1 MKSLGAVA
9 EPRPGRGPG
18 RVVRAGGVSVRWDPR
33 IAAVGAAL
41 LAVACGAAVFV
52 VGTGEFPISAA
63 EVVRVLAGQGDQ
75 ATEFIVTKLRL
86 PRAVVGLLA
95 GLALGMSGAIFQSMS
110 RNPLGSPDL
119 IGFTT
124 GSATG
129 ALLQI
134 LVFGG
139 GFVAIAA
146 SSVLGA
152 VVTALAVYLVAY
164 KRGGVHGLRLVL
176 VGVGAAAMLEAFNS
190 YLITRAELRDA
201 YEAAFWLTGSL
212 NGRGWDQAG
221 PLALA
226 LLVLV
231 PLALVLGRQLGMGE
245 LGDEAAQALGVP
257 VQRARAVLVV
267 AGVGLCAAATASVGP
282 VPFVALAAPQLVR
295 RLTGRTGPHLL
306 SAGLMGAALLVCGDL
321 VSLRLPVAL
330 PVGVVTGVLGGLY
343 LVWLLSTKGRRGM
356 P

>member
-1 MKSLGAVA
+1 MRAAQVTRSGTKA
-9 EPRPGRGPG
+9 
-18 RVVRAGGVSVRWDPR
+18 VVRAGGVSLRWDPR
-33 IAAVGAAL
+33 IAAVGAVL
-41 LAVACGAAVFV
+41 LLVACGAAVFV
-52 VGTGEFPISAA
+52 VGTGDFPIPAA
-63 EVVRVLAGQGDQ
+63 EVVQTLLGQGDR

-95 GLALGMSGAIFQSMS
+95 GLALGMSGAVFQSMS

-134 LVFGG
+134 LVVGG
-139 GFVAIAA
+139 GAVAIAT
-146 SSVLGA
+146 SSVVGA
-152 VVTALAVYLVAY
+152 LLTALAVYLVAY
-164 KRGGVHGLRLVL
+164 KDGGVHGMRLVL

-212 NGRGWDQAG
+212 NGRDWSQAV
-221 PLALA
+221 PLAAA

-231 PLALVLGRQLGMGE
+231 PLALAYGRQLGMGE

-257 VQRARAVLVV
+257 VQRARMALVA
-267 AGVGLCAAATASVGP
+267 AGVGLCAAATAAVGP
-282 VPFVALAAPQLVR
+282 VPFVALVAPQLVR
-295 RLTGRTGPHLL
+295 RLTGRAGPHLL
-306 SAGLMGAALLVCGDL
+306 SAGLMGAALLVCADL
-321 VSLRLPVAL
+321 LSLRLPVGI

-343 LVWLLSTKGRRGM
+343 LVWLLSTKGRRGTA
-356 P
+356 